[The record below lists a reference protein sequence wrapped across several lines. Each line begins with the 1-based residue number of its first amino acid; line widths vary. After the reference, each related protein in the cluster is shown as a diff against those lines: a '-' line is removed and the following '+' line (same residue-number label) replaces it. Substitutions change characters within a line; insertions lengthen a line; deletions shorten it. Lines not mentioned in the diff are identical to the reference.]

1 MLKNAKRF
9 VETFNNYV
17 SYIHTFSLT
26 NNLRNSR
33 KKGKKREKNL
43 ASEAVFRR
51 CSIEKV
57 ILKIFQNSQG
67 NTCIRQKQRFRGVL
81 EKRCSE
87 NKQEIYWRIPMPKCD
102 LRFNKATLL
111 KSHLGVDILL

>member
-17 SYIHTFSLT
+17 SYAHTFRLT
-26 NNLRNSR
+26 NNFRNSR

-43 ASEAVFRR
+43 ASEAVFGR

-57 ILKIFQNSQG
+57 VLKILQNSQG
-67 NTCIRQKQRFRGVL
+67 NTCLRQKQRFIGVP

-111 KSHLGVDILL
+111 KSYLGVDVLL